1 MPTTEGRPVKPGW
14 QIVPADFD
22 DARLQALLTLHLDSM
37 RQYSPACGVHALD
50 LTGLRAPGV
59 TLHTLWQDDELLG
72 MGALRLH
79 PDGVAEIK
87 SMRTHP
93 DHLGKGVGQAVLAH
107 LIAEARAAHCH
118 RLSLETGSGP
128 AFDAAL
134 NLYVTRGFTKGEA
147 FGGYTASDFNQFYH
161 LDLHAA

>member
-1 MPTTEGRPVKPGW
+1 MQPGW
-14 QIVPADFD
+14 RILPADFD
-22 DARLQALLTLHLDSM
+22 DPSLLALLTLHLDGM
-37 RQYSPACGVHALD
+37 RRYSPACGVHALD
-50 LTGLRAPGV
+50 LSGLKAPGV
-59 TLHTLWQDDELLG
+59 TLYTLWHDQTLLG

-93 DHLGKGVGQAVLAH
+93 DHLGRGVGRALLEQ
-107 LIAEARAAHCH
+107 LIAEACRQGYR

-134 NLYVTRGFTKGEA
+134 NLYGARGFKQGEA

-161 LDLHAA
+161 LDLKPA

>member
-1 MPTTEGRPVKPGW
+1 MQPGW
-14 QIVPADFD
+14 RILPADFE
-22 DARLQALLTLHLDSM
+22 DARLQALLTLHIEGM
-37 RQYSPACGVHALD
+37 HRYTPACGVHALD
-50 LTGLRAPGV
+50 LTGLQAPGV
-59 TLHTLWQDDELLG
+59 TLYTLQDDDALLG

-79 PDGVAEIK
+79 PAGVAEIK

-93 DHLGKGVGQAVLAH
+93 DHLGRGVGRAILEH
-107 LIAEARAAHCH
+107 LIGEARRQGCR

-134 NLYVTRGFTKGEA
+134 NLYGARGFKQGES

-161 LDLHAA
+161 LDLQPA

>member
-1 MPTTEGRPVKPGW
+1 MQPGW
-14 QIVPADFD
+14 RILPADFD
-22 DARLQALLTLHLDSM
+22 DARLDALLALHLDGM
-37 RQYSPACGVHALD
+37 RRHSPACGVHALD
-50 LTGLRAPGV
+50 LSGLKAPGV
-59 TLHTLWQDDELLG
+59 TLYTVSDEQALLG

-79 PDGVAEIK
+79 PGGLGEIK

-93 DHLGKGVGQAVLAH
+93 DHLGRGVGRVLLEH
-107 LIAEARAAHCH
+107 LIGEARRQGCH

-134 NLYVTRGFTKGEA
+134 NLYGLRGFKKGEA

-161 LDLHAA
+161 LDLQTV